1 MKYPTIILGAI
12 LLSACTTSRD
22 TAIIDKPTHCPM
34 HYQPVCAT
42 LKQNEQIFHKTFGNH
57 CSAQTFIPD
66 DTHVV
71 SIADGACHQ
80 EALQKHHTNP

>member
-1 MKYPTIILGAI
+1 MKYLTIILSAMS
-12 LLSACTTSRD
+12 LSACTTNHD

-42 LKQNEQIFHKTFGNH
+42 LKQDGKTFQKTFGNH
-57 CSAQTFIPD
+57 CSAQNFIPN

-71 SIADGACHQ
+71 SIVDGACHQ